1 METTEVPLST
11 QQIQFIM
18 DLMMGCPLGYTLDNA
33 VVNGIYQNILYKHLG
48 SYVNH
53 E

>member
-33 VVNGIYQNILYKHLG
+33 VVNGIDQNVLYKHLE
-48 SYVNH
+48 SHLDH

>member
-1 METTEVPLST
+1 METTEVPLSDH
-11 QQIQFIM
+11 QIKFIM

-33 VVNGIYQNILYKHLG
+33 VVNGIDQNVLYKHLE
-48 SYVNH
+48 SHLDH